1 MTVSWV
7 LLINLG
13 NVNNDMNVLL
23 SIRKKRQR
31 SSGSGGERKSEGNS
45 VDLFTKIDSEH

>member
-31 SSGSGGERKSEGNS
+31 SSGSGGERERAKEI
-45 VDLFTKIDSEH
+45 LLIYLQK